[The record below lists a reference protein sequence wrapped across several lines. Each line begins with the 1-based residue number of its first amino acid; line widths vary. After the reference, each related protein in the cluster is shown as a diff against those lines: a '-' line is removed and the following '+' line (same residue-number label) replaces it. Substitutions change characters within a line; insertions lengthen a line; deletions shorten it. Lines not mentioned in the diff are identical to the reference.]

1 LRFLIVNQ
9 HTSNHGDEAAG
20 KALLR
25 ALDKENDIE
34 QVDILY
40 NAPRKMFEDDK
51 LTLKSAL
58 QITHYL
64 PTVLS
69 YLDKA
74 LIRTSFLLPLPLI
87 RILLRISP
95 LKQEFKLIE
104 SADIVINAPGGV
116 NIGPYKD
123 WQYLWRLYISVKLDK
138 PLAIYSISFGP
149 IPKNRLFKFVSL
161 YVLRNSEFLSLR
173 DKQSQTYAEEY
184 NLKHIPSIDTA
195 FLDNTFSK
203 DLPTEI
209 NNIKER
215 KYVVVVP
222 NDLYSWHPCYRNL
235 SKKYLDNI
243 YLSIINLFTSKG
255 LNVVL
260 LPQLFGIQNDS
271 RYFERL
277 CLQLPNKKNVCII
290 PADYNCDMQQA
301 VVNKAEFLV
310 GARYHSIVFAIRG
323 NTPFIALSYEHKA
336 KHMLSLLSLD
346 RYAVDLEQV
355 LDQDFSSE
363 LVEKIEAC
371 SHNCET
377 IKQELSLAKN
387 KANDIAQK
395 TFSAFKQFLKDV
407 TTWNSQKSA

>member
-1 LRFLIVNQ
+1 MRFLIVNQ
-9 HTSNHGDEAAG
+9 HTSNRGDEAAG

-25 ALDKENDIE
+25 ALDKENNIE

-40 NAPRKMFEDDK
+40 NAPKKMLEDDK

-58 QITHYL
+58 RITHYL
-64 PTVLS
+64 PAVLS
-69 YLDKA
+69 YLDKV
-74 LIRTSFLLPLPLI
+74 LIVTSFLLPLPLI
-87 RILLRISP
+87 RILLKISP
-95 LKQEFKLIE
+95 LKREFKLIE

-116 NIGPYKD
+116 NIGPYRD
-123 WQYLWRLYISVKLDK
+123 WRYLWRLYISVKLDK

-149 IPKNRLFKFVSL
+149 IPENRLFKFISV

-195 FLDNTFSK
+195 FLDNTFTK
-203 DLPTEI
+203 ELPTEI

-222 NDLYSWHPCYRNL
+222 NELYSWHPCYKNL
-235 SKKYLDNI
+235 TKKYLDNI
-243 YLSIINLFTSKG
+243 YLNIINLFTSKG

-277 CLQLPNKKNVCII
+277 CQQLTNKEDVYNISDKYGCDVQQSII
-290 PADYNCDMQQA
+290 NNAQ
-301 VVNKAEFLV
+301 FLV

-323 NTPFIALSYEHKA
+323 NTPFFALSYEHKT
-336 KHMLSLLSLD
+336 KYMLRSLSLD
-346 RYAVDLEQV
+346 KYVADLEQV
-355 LDQDFSSE
+355 LRQNFPSE
-363 LVEKIEAC
+363 LTEKIEVC
-371 SHNCET
+371 LDNCET
-377 IKQELSLAKN
+377 VKQELSFANK
-387 KANDIAQK
+387 KANDIAKK
-395 TFSAFKQFLKDV
+395 TFSAFKRFWDDI
-407 TTWNSQKSA
+407 A